1 MVCIG
6 VLTPATK
13 TNPLRLKPSRPKIFL
28 PPYLVQKLFNHPPTF
43 PMRTHLK
50 QWYDE
55 FMYSK

>member
-1 MVCIG
+1 MACNG
-6 VLTPATK
+6 VLTPCNKDQPPK
-13 TNPLRLKPSRPKIFL
+13 TETLQSENFPTTLLHPKI
-28 PPYLVQKLFNHPPTF
+28 FNHPPTF